1 MVHGRIL
8 GIAACFQWLCTNIRN
23 LRYLFLNI
31 YVRCEIIL
39 RRSSAECDR
48 RGVDPCHVVN
58 IDVLNECRG
67 SDASLFYAY
76 LEGVI
81 LTEQSAYWGIPIL
94 MDMGLLVCLYS
105 LRRLAKMRYD
115 NDRVASYLF
124 MGGYA
129 FFSVL
134 SLTILFGLT
143 TPNDWYAWPGVLLSF
158 IFMLNPYILSSASYK
173 PRCRQKITCAIV
185 LAALVIIRLS
195 VGYVLSQHVDIFPI
209 QFGEFIQCL

>member
-1 MVHGRIL
+1 M
-8 GIAACFQWLCTNIRN
+8 FN
-23 LRYLFLNI
+23 
-31 YVRCEIIL
+31 
-39 RRSSAECDR
+39 
-48 RGVDPCHVVN
+48 
-58 IDVLNECRG
+58 
-67 SDASLFYAY
+67 AY

-81 LTEQSAYWGIPIL
+81 FTEQSAYWGVLIL

-115 NDRVASYLF
+115 NDSAASYLF

-158 IFMLNPYILSSASYK
+158 IFMLNPYILSSASYEH
-173 PRCRQKITCAIV
+173 RRRQKITCATV
-185 LAALVIIRLS
+185 LAALIIIRLS

-209 QFGEFIQCL
+209 QFGIM